1 MRQFGRA
8 VVVSGACLV
17 CAWAAKAQAP
27 PGPLAAPPSEVSSTN
42 APAPPAIPK
51 KPEARPRPNIL
62 GDWQFNKD
70 DSDDARQKLKN
81 SREAD
86 NSNRGSNNG
95 GYGGPRMGGGSD
107 DYDRLGDLVNP
118 PHELRLSQKYDKDP
132 EVQMIDD
139 REHKRA
145 FFTDGRKLEKSKD
158 PAYEEI
164 AAHWD
169 GSKLVTDEKASHNG
183 KMSRMFEVSPDGKQL
198 WETVHI
204 TDSKGNHPV
213 TVRYVYDAVDK
224 TQLIR

>member
-17 CAWAAKAQAP
+17 CTWAAKAQAP

-70 DSDDARQKLKN
+70 DSDDARQRLKN

-95 GYGGPRMGGGSD
+95 GYGGGPGGG
-107 DYDRLGDLVNP
+107 GG
-118 PHELRLSQKYDKDP
+118 
-132 EVQMIDD
+132 
-139 REHKRA
+139 
-145 FFTDGRKLEKSKD
+145 GRGGGGWGA
-158 PAYEEI
+158 P
-164 AAHWD
+164 
-169 GSKLVTDEKASHNG
+169 GRPG
-183 KMSRMFEVSPDGKQL
+183 R
-198 WETVHI
+198 
-204 TDSKGNHPV
+204 
-213 TVRYVYDAVDK
+213 
-224 TQLIR
+224 